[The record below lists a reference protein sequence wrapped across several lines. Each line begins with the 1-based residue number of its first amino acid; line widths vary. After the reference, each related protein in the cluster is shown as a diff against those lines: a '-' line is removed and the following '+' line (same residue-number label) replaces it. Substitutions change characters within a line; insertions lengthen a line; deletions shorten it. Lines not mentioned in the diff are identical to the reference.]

1 MLTTG
6 GGAKFPAPSFN
17 AVYYDSGVYADP
29 SDDPAV
35 EIVRVTGV
43 STDTLTVTR
52 AQEGTSAANHNTAGH
67 TYTLVAGP
75 TAKLLTDIL
84 GISITGSAATV
95 TGAAQTAITSV
106 GTLGGLTVTAAP
118 TFSAMT
124 LGSVHVTG
132 AAGLL
137 AQANANFFWD
147 GTNHRLGIGTTVPLT
162 SLDVRGLS
170 DYPTSASATR
180 GGIFTV
186 YADTTESLIIGAYP
200 IAPYCSW
207 MQTRDPG
214 TGFYPL
220 SLNPLGG
227 NVGIGTAAP
236 SSQLQIGASF
246 GLGTTGANSSW
257 LADNLYYSS
266 GWYYTTTAPG
276 SLIFFNGGDFQVNSC
291 ASGTAA
297 AAATFTTK
305 LTVSNLGNVVIG
317 SGALTTSATDGFFY
331 GPSCAGAP
339 TGTPTSYAS
348 RIPYVY
354 DTTNHQALFYS
365 GGWVGP
371 GPGVLRTLKETV
383 FAGIATTGYSNGSTY
398 TIDGCDYTCAVATG
412 AAVDMVAT
420 GLRIRRG
427 TTSGA
432 TTGYMWIK
440 SNATNGSFVSLLGE
454 TRFRRGR
461 WGLWVRAASY
471 DFANTGSGTAF
482 AGLAAWV
489 TAASAKWG
497 FALYSRERNAN
508 GTPSTTTGGIA
519 CDSWMLGSAAA
530 ASSYPGVSTADVL
543 CAVVTGLSTMDV
555 YYGTYSS
562 GWPTMESMTLMGRL
576 SGTASGAWLGAATSN
591 PTAGAMDLLFHYGGG
606 VSTGSGTSE
615 IIFDRFR
622 ITSWE

>member
-1 MLTTG
+1 
-6 GGAKFPAPSFN
+6 
-17 AVYYDSGVYADP
+17 
-29 SDDPAV
+29 
-35 EIVRVTGV
+35 
-43 STDTLTVTR
+43 
-52 AQEGTSAANHNTAGH
+52 
-67 TYTLVAGP
+67 
-75 TAKLLTDIL
+75 
-84 GISITGSAATV
+84 
-95 TGAAQTAITSV
+95 
-106 GTLGGLTVTAAP
+106 
-118 TFSAMT
+118 
-124 LGSVHVTG
+124 
-132 AAGLL
+132 
-137 AQANANFFWD
+137 
-147 GTNHRLGIGTTVPLT
+147 
-162 SLDVRGLS
+162 
-170 DYPTSASATR
+170 
-180 GGIFTV
+180 
-186 YADTTESLIIGAYP
+186 
-200 IAPYCSW
+200 
-207 MQTRDPG
+207 
-214 TGFYPL
+214 
-220 SLNPLGG
+220 
-227 NVGIGTAAP
+227 
-236 SSQLQIGASF
+236 
-246 GLGTTGANSSW
+246 
-257 LADNLYYSS
+257 
-266 GWYYTTTAPG
+266 
-276 SLIFFNGGDFQVNSC
+276 
-291 ASGTAA
+291 
-297 AAATFTTK
+297 
-305 LTVSNLGNVVIG
+305 VVIG